1 MQKGPIWIWVIVSIS
16 GPVILSLKNQ
26 ETSIGMKKEIV

>member
-1 MQKGPIWIWVIVSIS
+1 MQKGPTWIWGIVSIS

-26 ETSIGMKKEIV
+26 ETLIGMKKENV